1 MDKHLTGGGIMGD
14 LPRHKLSGADIQD
27 ALKSLPGWTVKNGKL
42 HREYQ
47 FEDFVKAFG
56 FMASVALVAE
66 SMSHHPEWS
75 NVYNTVE
82 FDLWTHSIPGISNLD
97 AALAAKVEALAKGAG
112 ARSPG

>member
-1 MDKHLTGGGIMGD
+1 MGD
-14 LPRHKLSGADIQD
+14 LPRHKLSDADIQD

-66 SMSHHPEWS
+66 SMSHHPEWF
-75 NVYNTVE
+75 NVYHTVG

-112 ARSPG
+112 ARSPGRSES

>member
-1 MDKHLTGGGIMGD
+1 MGE
-14 LPRHKLSGADIQD
+14 LPRHKLSDAEIQNV
-27 ALKSLPGWTVKNGKL
+27 LETLPGWAVKNGKL

-75 NVYNTVE
+75 NVYGTVA
-82 FDLWTHSIPGISNLD
+82 FDLWTHSIPGMSNLD
-97 AALAAKVEALAKGAG
+97 AELAAKVEALAKGAR
-112 ARSPG
+112 ATSPG

>member
-1 MDKHLTGGGIMGD
+1 MGD

-75 NVYNTVE
+75 NVYNTVDRS
-82 FDLWTHSIPGISNLD
+82 FDTLHSGISNLD